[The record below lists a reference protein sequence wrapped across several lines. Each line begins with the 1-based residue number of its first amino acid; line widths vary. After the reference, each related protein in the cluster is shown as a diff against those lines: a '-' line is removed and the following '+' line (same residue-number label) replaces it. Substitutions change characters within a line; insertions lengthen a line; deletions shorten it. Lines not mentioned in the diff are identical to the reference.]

1 MEVILKQD
9 VKNLGYKDDVVK
21 VKPGYGRNFLIPK
34 NLAEMATGA
43 SKKMLTET
51 VKQRAFKEQK
61 VKAAAEASAAK
72 LKDLVVKV
80 GAKVGESGKIFGSV
94 TTVQVAD
101 SLKKLGYDVDRK
113 NITMNEEAIKTV
125 GTYTANVRFHKEVVG
140 TVTFAVYVPTVLM
153 ASS

>member
-9 VKNLGYKDDVVK
+9 VKNLGYKDDVVN

-34 NLAEMATGA
+34 NLAAIATVS

-61 VKAAAEASAAK
+61 VKTAAETTAAK
-72 LKDLVVKV
+72 LKDMIVKV

-94 TTVQVAD
+94 TSVQLAD
-101 SLKKLGYDVDRK
+101 AIKKLGYDVDRK
-113 NITMNEEAIKTV
+113 NIIMSEEGVKTV
-125 GTYTANVRFHKEVVG
+125 GTYTADIRFHKEVTG
-140 TVTFAVYVPTVLM
+140 KVTFEVVQE
-153 ASS
+153 

>member
-34 NLAEMATGA
+34 NMAEMATLS

-61 VKAAAEASAAK
+61 VKAAAENTAAK
-72 LKDLVVKV
+72 LKEIIVKV

-94 TTVQVAD
+94 TSVQLAD
-101 SLKKLGYDVDRK
+101 AIKKLGYEVDRK
-113 NITMNEEAIKTV
+113 NITMSEEGVKTV
-125 GTYTANVRFHKEVVG
+125 GTYTAEIRFHKEVTG
-140 TVTFAVYVPTVLM
+140 TVTFEVVQE
-153 ASS
+153 

>member
-9 VKNLGYKDDVVK
+9 VKNLGYKDDVVN

-34 NLAEMATGA
+34 SMAALATVS
-43 SKKMLTET
+43 SKKVLAET

-61 VKAAAEASAAK
+61 IRTAAEATAAK

-94 TTVQVAD
+94 TSVQLAD
-101 SLKKLGYDVDRK
+101 AIKKLGYDVDRK
-113 NITMNEEAIKTV
+113 NITIDGDGVKTV
-125 GTYTANVRFHKEVVG
+125 GTYTAEVRFHKDVVGALTFEVVQE
-140 TVTFAVYVPTVLM
+140 
-153 ASS
+153 

>member
-9 VKNLGYKDDVVK
+9 VKTLGYKDDVVN
-21 VKPGYGRNFLIPK
+21 VKPGYGRNFLIPN
-34 NLAEMATGA
+34 NLAEMATVS

-101 SLKKLGYDVDRK
+101 AMKKLGYDVDRK
-113 NITMNEEAIKTV
+113 NITMNEDAIKTV

-140 TVTFAVYVPTVLM
+140 VVTFEVVQE
-153 ASS
+153 